1 MQVTFCRLRTHQW
14 CFILFNVVLF
24 HALLFGAD
32 FMEEYFL
39 QSSPF
44 SYTDAKF
51 MEIRERARQLD
62 LHLQKD
68 NISKSY
74 VIAEQELCSSG
85 RDVFLLAFIFSR
97 PENKTRR
104 NTIRGTWGNVT
115 AFKGRLVITIFALG
129 FPALETTQTEIVE
142 ESQTYK
148 DVIEGS
154 FLDDYHNETLK
165 TIMIIQWVVTFCPNA
180 RFILKT
186 DQNMFVN
193 IKSLA
198 DHLLGLETHPGDLY
212 TGRVIHQSNPDR
224 DPHSPD
230 FVPLSSYSETFY
242 PDYCSG
248 AAMVM
253 SQDVTRKVYLVSHEV
268 TPSVPSDVFIGICAQ
283 RAGILPIHSSRF
295 SGTRHIRYNRC
306 CYKFIFSSSVEEDK
320 EISLA
325 WRDMNES
332 EECTIVKTYYGLVS
346 CKVWTYID
354 RLNYYNKEKVKGRVL
369 SF

>member
-14 CFILFNVVLF
+14 CFILFNIVLF

-39 QSSPF
+39 QSPPF

-51 MEIRERARQLD
+51 MEIREQARKLD
-62 LHLQKD
+62 LHLMKD

-74 VIAEQELCSSG
+74 LISGPDVCSE
-85 RDVFLLAFIFSR
+85 REVFLLSVVFCS

-104 NTIRGTWGNVT
+104 RTIRDTWGNVT
-115 AFKGRLVITIFALG
+115 AYKGRAVITIFALG
-129 FPALETTQTEIVE
+129 MPVSETIQSEIVN
-142 ESQTYK
+142 ESQIYS
-148 DVIEGS
+148 DIIEGS
-154 FLDDYHNETLK
+154 FLDTYHNETLK
-165 TIMIIQWVVTFCPNA
+165 MIMMMEWVVTFCPTA
-180 RFILKT
+180 RFVLKT
-186 DQNMFVN
+186 EQNMFVN

-198 DHLLGLETHPGDLY
+198 DYLLGLETNSEDLY
-212 TGRVIHQSNPDR
+212 TGRVIHQSLPDK
-224 DPHSPD
+224 DPQSPN
-230 FVPLSSYSETFY
+230 FVPVSSYSETYY

-253 SQDVTRKVYLVSHEV
+253 SQDVVRKVYLVSELV
-268 TPSVPSDVFIGICAQ
+268 TTLVPSDVFVGICAL
-283 RAGILPIHSSRF
+283 RAGILSTHSSRF

-306 CYKFIFSSSVEEDK
+306 CYKFIFSSSIEDDR
-320 EISLA
+320 ELSSA
-325 WRDMNES
+325 WRDMNEG
-332 EECTIVKTYYGLVS
+332 EDCTVMKTYYGLVS

-354 RLNYYNKEKVKGRVL
+354 KLNYFNKDIKDSAL